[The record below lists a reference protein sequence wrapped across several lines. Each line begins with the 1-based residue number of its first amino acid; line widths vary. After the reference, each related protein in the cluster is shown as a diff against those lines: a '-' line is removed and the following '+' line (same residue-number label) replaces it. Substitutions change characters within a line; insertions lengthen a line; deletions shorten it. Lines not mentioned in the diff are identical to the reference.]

1 MALQHFKRVSDRLGK
16 RILSCS
22 YTSENGVVT
31 VKLAA
36 VLDNMVA
43 EELCD
48 VWRDVLNGDPGD
60 IREINIAAGMVDRIS
75 TPCIQIILSAVRSAN
90 NHQVPVHMTDTSNAV
105 QVAFNDL
112 GLTAE
117 LYALNKGLE

>member
-1 MALQHFKRVSDRLGK
+1 MN
-16 RILSCS
+16 CS
-22 YTSENGVVT
+22 YTSENGIIT

-36 VLDNMVA
+36 VLDNMVV

-48 VWRDVLNGDPGD
+48 VWRDALSGDPGD
-60 IREINIAAGMVDRIS
+60 IREINIAAGRVDRIS
-75 TPCIQIILSAVRSAN
+75 TPCVQVILSAVRSAGD
-90 NHQVPVHMTDTSNAV
+90 HQVPVNMTDTSDAM
-105 QVAFNDL
+105 QAAFRDL

>member
-1 MALQHFKRVSDRLGK
+1 MALQHFKRVSDGLGK
-16 RILSCS
+16 CILNCS
-22 YTSENGVVT
+22 YTSENGIVT

-60 IREINIAAGMVDRIS
+60 IQEINIDAGRVDRIS
-75 TPCIQIILSAVRSAN
+75 TPCVQVILSAVRSAGD
-90 NHQVPVHMTDTSNAV
+90 HQVPAHMTDTSDAV
-105 QVAFNDL
+105 QAAFSDL

-117 LYALNKGLE
+117 LYALNKGLK